1 LGTVRNGAVLKSDG
15 ITTKLKEYI
24 AEDDPFLYKKMIVSY
39 IFHEPIMG
47 LEDKMSAYDIDKYYT
62 AALVIIDSILF
73 APFKRN

>member
-1 LGTVRNGAVLKSDG
+1 MGTVRNGTVLKSEDV
-15 ITTKLKEYI
+15 TNKLKEYI
-24 AEDDPFLYKKMIVSY
+24 AEDDPFLYKKMIVSH

>member
-1 LGTVRNGAVLKSDG
+1 
-15 ITTKLKEYI
+15 
-24 AEDDPFLYKKMIVSY
+24 MIVSY

>member
-1 LGTVRNGAVLKSDG
+1 MEPAGRRRGPASAITEELKKYITDG
-15 ITTKLKEYI
+15 
-24 AEDDPFLYKKMIVSY
+24 DPLLYKKMVVSY